1 MWEGRIMDQLKMS
14 DEPITGE
21 DLCVNCT
28 HCILQG
34 NPKQGENYHAYFCG
48 YEENLI
54 ETEDF
59 VRGIRTFWAPLA
71 STINDGGCMDFEAIS

>member
-1 MWEGRIMDQLKMS
+1 MTQLKMS
-14 DEPITGE
+14 EEPITGE

-34 NPKQGENYHAYFCG
+34 NPKHGDNFHAYFCG
-48 YEENLI
+48 YSENLI

-71 STINDGGCMDFEAIS
+71 STINDAGGCMDFEAST